1 MMKKKNMLFVMML
14 LLSFYVNGNAQP
26 SVWDGTSSDTG
37 WYDETKTEY
46 YIATAAQLKG
56 LADLVNNDNQTFE
69 GKDVILQNDIDLN
82 GKTWTPIG
90 NGYNNGSRVFKGH
103 FKGENHTISNVVIN
117 SMTNPYGMAA
127 VSDNYCLGF
136 FGVVKEGGISQL
148 KIDGEVTVENGYGCQ
163 NAGGLVGYAYN
174 SIIEKVIAKFNLFV
188 RQENGY
194 GLLLGGVAGDA
205 TTSSF
210 VSVSSSGEV
219 KYYNNA
225 RMRKFFGGIS
235 GKAKSLEECSSD
247 FKIVLPAS
255 GAEKCYIGGLSGYAG
270 TIKNA
275 IFKGSIDIYDHWN
288 KQNVFVGG
296 ITGQSGSVIN
306 SVISAPSLFSV
317 QTQMPNLYQGMIV
330 PSAACSSVPSG
341 IYLSGVTNNPG
352 DFGYPIT
359 DSELRS
365 SSYIGGFSTDIWVYN
380 RGEYPALK
388 SIIEFEN
395 TTSIS
400 DATIGTS
407 SSTSINVIY
416 NLKRQKLPT
425 LQKGLN
431 ILMKADGTSSKIFVK

>member
-1 MMKKKNMLFVMML
+1 MMKKNMLFVMLL
-14 LLSFYVNGNAQP
+14 LLSFYVNGNAQS

-37 WYDETKTEY
+37 WYDGTKTEY
-46 YIATAAQLKG
+46 HIATAAQLKG

-69 GKDVILQNDIDLN
+69 GKDVVLQNNIDLN
-82 GKTWTPIG
+82 GKIWTPIG
-90 NGYNNGSRVFKGH
+90 NGYNSGNRVFKGH

-117 SMTNPYGMAA
+117 STTNPYGIAA

-148 KIDGEVTVENGYGCQ
+148 KIEGELTVENGYGCQ

-188 RQENGY
+188 KQENGY

-247 FKIVLPAS
+247 FKVALPAS
-255 GAEKCYIGGLSGYAG
+255 GAENCYIGGLSGYAG
-270 TIKNA
+270 SITNA
-275 IFKGSIDIYDHWN
+275 IFKGSIDVYDYWN
-288 KQNVFVGG
+288 KQKVFVGG
-296 ITGQSGSVIN
+296 ITGQSGGNIN
-306 SVISAPSLFSV
+306 SVISAPSFFSV

-330 PSAACSSVPSG
+330 PSTASSSVPTG
-341 IYLSGVTNNPG
+341 IYLDGVTNNPG
-352 DFGYPIT
+352 NFGSPIT

-388 SIIEFEN
+388 SILEFEN
-395 TTSIS
+395 TTSVS
-400 DATIGTS
+400 EATIDTS
-407 SSTSINVIY
+407 SSSSTNVIY
-416 NLKRQKLPT
+416 NLKGQKLPSP
-425 LQKGLN
+425 QKGIN
-431 ILMKADGTSSKIFVK
+431 VILKADGTPLKIIVK